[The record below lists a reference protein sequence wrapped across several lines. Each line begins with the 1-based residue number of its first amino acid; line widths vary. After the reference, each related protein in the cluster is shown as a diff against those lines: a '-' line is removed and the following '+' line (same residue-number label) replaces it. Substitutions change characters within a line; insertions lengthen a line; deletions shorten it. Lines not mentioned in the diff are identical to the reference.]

1 MKLYEHKDTF
11 LTTSYRAGYI
21 HTCRNID
28 RACDE
33 VAVSLPN
40 GERRTTTSIRA
51 AKAIISRHIGGRPVR
66 SYKPAR

>member
-33 VAVSLPN
+33 VAVTLPN
-40 GERRTTTSIRA
+40 GERRPAASLRA
-51 AKAIISRHIGGRPVR
+51 AKLIISRHIGGRPVR
-66 SYKPAR
+66 SYIPAR